1 MNVSGLIF
9 ILSLALAQSDD
20 DILKKGIYF
29 FEHGDYKQSIS
40 ILNRVLKNNLARDEK
55 ELVECYKYLGAAYF
69 YIEDMR
75 LADANFRQLLLI
87 DPEFKLD
94 PFLFPP
100 SMVLFFDRI
109 RNEISTKKSGGES
122 ESSGRGISD
131 YPYRYRLYVNL
142 LPFGA
147 PQFANNQEIKG
158 SSVLVLQVVT
168 LTANI
173 FSYWQVNSMVDRHGY
188 VKDQETAHR
197 ANIYK
202 TVQISSLVAF
212 GVVYLYSAIDG
223 FVSMSADK
231 RGGKR

>member
-1 MNVSGLIF
+1 MNISGLMF
-9 ILSLALAQSDD
+9 VLSIAIAQSDD

-40 ILNRVLKNNLARDEK
+40 IFNSVLKNNLARDEK
-55 ELVECYKYLGAAYF
+55 VLVECYKYLGAAYF
-69 YIEDMR
+69 YMEDMR

-87 DPEFKLD
+87 DPDFKLD

-109 RNEISTKKSGGES
+109 RNEISTKRGEDKSGSS
-122 ESSGRGISD
+122 ERGISD
-131 YPYRYRLYVNL
+131 YPYRYRLYINL
-142 LPFGA
+142 LPFGL
-147 PQFANNQEIKG
+147 PQFANNQRIKG
-158 SSVLVLQVVT
+158 SSVFVLQAVT
-168 LTANI
+168 LAANI
-173 FSYWQVNSMVDRHGY
+173 FSYWQVDSMVDRYGY

-223 FVSMSADK
+223 FVSMSASE